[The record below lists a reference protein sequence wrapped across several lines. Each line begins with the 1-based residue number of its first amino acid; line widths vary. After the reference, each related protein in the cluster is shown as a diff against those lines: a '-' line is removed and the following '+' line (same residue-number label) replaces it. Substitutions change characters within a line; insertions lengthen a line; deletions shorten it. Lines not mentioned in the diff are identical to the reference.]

1 MRTGW
6 QTLARAVVFALLW
19 LVLVGDFQRQELLV
33 GAFAVAGA
41 ALFYAAV
48 RRAQEHGFFYRWK
61 DLRQVWRVPGNI
73 LLDALRVTNFLLRDV
88 FAERTQSRLLVATFK
103 PSHRGSDLDGR
114 EVLAVAYT
122 TASPNSIVLGVHRKR
137 NEILVHL
144 LEPTPVSPSMRA
156 LGIGPEKQI

>member
-6 QTLARAVVFALLW
+6 QTLARVVVFALLW

-41 ALFYAAV
+41 AFFYVAV
-48 RRAQEHGFFYRWK
+48 QRAQQDCFSYKWK

-73 LLDALRVTNFLLRDV
+73 LLDALRVTKVLLRDV
-88 FAERTQSRLLVATFK
+88 FIERTPSSLLVATFK
-103 PSHRGSDLDGR
+103 PSHHVNDLDGR

-122 TASPNSIVLGVHRKR
+122 TASPNSIVLGVHRER
-137 NEILVHL
+137 SQILLHL
-144 LEPTPVSPSMRA
+144 LEPAPVSPSMRA
-156 LGIGPEKQI
+156 LGIGSEKQT